1 MSNHIKQIKDSNG
14 TAYDIVGGPEFII
27 GSGTTDSSAKT
38 STWTGTSDLITEYY
52 DGLTIKYKV
61 GIAGQTTTTL
71 NINGLG
77 AEPVYLFNTTKLS
90 TQFPVNSIITLTY
103 HADLNSGCWMC
114 SDYDANSNTVPT
126 PHCTT
131 SAGTTAKTATC
142 TYFALKDP
150 SYMVV
155 TIRYSN
161 TSTGALTLN
170 INSTGAK
177 PIYID
182 GVRASS
188 SNATTLVAGTY
199 FVRYEGGNYYFNTNN
214 IIPGTAAD
222 SDKLDGHD
230 SSYFATKEE
239 LNNLSNFAGAMKFLG
254 TSTTAISD
262 GATTNTITVN
272 GTSVAVA
279 SGNVVLYGGFEYIW
293 TGAAWEQLGQE
304 GSFKVKQA
312 AVSSPSASGNATAFI
327 DTISQDANGKITV
340 TKKNVQFPTVP
351 TKTSELT
358 NDSAFVT
365 SGDLEAAINNAITT
379 TLNGSY

>member
-1 MSNHIKQIKDSNG
+1 MSNHIKQIKLSNG
-14 TAYDIVGGPEFII
+14 EVYDIVGGPEFII

-61 GIAGQTTTTL
+61 GVVGQTTTTL

-90 TQFPVNSIITLTY
+90 TQFPVGSIITLTY
-103 HADLNSGCWMC
+103 HAGLNSGCWMC

-131 SAGTTAKTATC
+131 SASTAAKTATC

-155 TIRYSN
+155 TTRYANSKK
-161 TSTGALTLN
+161 GALTLN

-177 PIYID
+177 PIYIN
-182 GVRASS
+182 GTKASS
-188 SNATTLVAGTY
+188 SNYTLPAGTY

-214 IIPGTAAD
+214 VIPGMAAD
-222 SDKLDGHD
+222 SDKLDGYD

-239 LNNLSNFAGAMKFLG
+239 LNNLSSLTGAMKFLG

-262 GATTNTITVN
+262 GATTSTITVN
-272 GTSVAVA
+272 GTSVAVT
-279 SGNVVLYGGFEYIW
+279 SGNVVLYGGFEYVW
-293 TGAAWEQLGQE
+293 TGTAWEQLGQE
-304 GSFKVKQA
+304 GSFKVKQT

-327 DTISQDANGKITV
+327 DTISQDTNGKITV

-358 NDSAFVT
+358 NDSTFVT
-365 SGDLEAAINNAITT
+365 TNELNTAITNAITT

>member
-1 MSNHIKQIKDSNG
+1 MKIMKVKQADGSIVSIPLGQGANGKSAYEYAKDGGYTG
-14 TAYDIVGGPEFII
+14 TEAEFAILLASIENNTGGVDVEVVDTKIAAHNTDTSAHADIRIAIDSKANKSEGAFFIQ
-27 GSGTTDSSAKT
+27 GSGTTDADAKT
-38 STWTGTSDLITEYY
+38 STWTGTTDRITSYY
-52 DGLTIKYKV
+52 DGLTIRYKIGV
-61 GIAGQTTTTL
+61 AGQTTTTL

-77 AEPVYLFNTTKLS
+77 AEPVYLFNTTKLT
-90 TQFPVNSIITLTY
+90 TQFPVGSIIHLTY
-103 HADLNSGCWMC
+103 HTDLNSGCWMC

-142 TYFALKDP
+142 TYFTLKDP

-177 PIYID
+177 PIFID

-188 SNATTLVAGTY
+188 SNAKTLVAGTY

-214 IIPGTAAD
+214 VIPGTVTSAQNANTAGTADYAND

-239 LNNLSNFAGAMKFLG
+239 LNA
-254 TSTTAISD
+254 
-262 GATTNTITVN
+262 
-272 GTSVAVA
+272 
-279 SGNVVLYGGFEYIW
+279 
-293 TGAAWEQLGQE
+293 
-304 GSFKVKQA
+304 
-312 AVSSPSASGNATAFI
+312 
-327 DTISQDANGKITV
+327 
-340 TKKNVQFPTVP
+340 
-351 TKTSELT
+351 LT
-358 NDSAFVT
+358 NAGIIIVQD
-365 SGDLEAAINNAITT
+365 GD
-379 TLNGSY
+379 TLTIGGVS